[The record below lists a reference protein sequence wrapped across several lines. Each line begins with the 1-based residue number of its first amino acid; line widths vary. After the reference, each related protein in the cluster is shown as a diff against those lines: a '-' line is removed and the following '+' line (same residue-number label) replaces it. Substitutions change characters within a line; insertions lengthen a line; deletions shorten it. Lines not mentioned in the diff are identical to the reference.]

1 MNETTQST
9 QDNSVPAIIMSV
21 FSIVPFIGCALALI
35 LLGKENPVFGPVV
48 EMFKTW
54 SAIMLA
60 FMGGVRWGST
70 VFSAPDSPSKM
81 SAATLL
87 PVAGWLALF
96 ISGPFGILAL
106 LVIYCAQGAW
116 DSFSS
121 SLSHM
126 PQWYANAR
134 IMFILLIVACH
145 MAVFIAVY

>member
-1 MNETTQST
+1 MTKSTEPTQVKSTPTT
-9 QDNSVPAIIMSV
+9 VMV
-21 FSIVPFIGCALALI
+21 LFLIVPFIGCALALV

-60 FMGGVRWGST
+60 FMGGVRWGAT
-70 VFSAPDSPSKM
+70 VSSGPDSPNRM

-96 ISGPFGILAL
+96 ISGPFGILVL
-106 LVIYCAQGAW
+106 LLIFCAQGAW

-121 SLSHM
+121 TLSQM
-126 PQWYANAR
+126 PSWYANIR
-134 IMFILLIVACH
+134 IWFVLLIVACH
-145 MAVFIAVY
+145 IVVFIAVY